1 MPVVGRVHKGRY
13 HDSVALMQAQ
23 QILRQMPGVEEAG
36 VVMGT
41 PANLALL
48 RDAGLDA
55 PELAEAG
62 PDDLVAVVRAATE
75 ADALRALER
84 LEEALSTRS
93 RGEGP
98 AYRPRSV
105 RTAVRALPGANVALV
120 SVPGRFAAAV
130 AEEALREGLHV
141 FLFSD
146 NVPVEEEVRLKQLA
160 QQRGLL
166 VMGPDCGTAMVAGVG
181 LGFANRV
188 RRGGV
193 GIVAA
198 SGTGLQE
205 VACLVHR
212 WGAGVSHA
220 LGTGGR
226 DLSDAVGG
234 ASFTAA
240 LAALSADPDTR
251 VVVVVSKPPSPRVA
265 ERILALARRCGK
277 PVVVNFLGA
286 RAARSREGIYFAST
300 LEEAARLATTLAG
313 ARPGEPAAEEICAPP
328 RWAVGQRWV
337 RGLFV
342 GGTLCAE
349 AQLVLR
355 QRLGRVWSNAPLTPD
370 AKLAGVTSR
379 EHTVL
384 DLGSDEF
391 TVGRLH
397 PMLDPSPRRHRLI
410 HEARDAEVAVVLAD
424 VVLGYGA
431 HPDPAAELAGAW
443 EEAVDVARAAGR
455 ELVCVA
461 SVCGTELDPQPYA
474 QQVERLRQAGIVVAS
489 TNAAAA
495 RLAAGLCAGA
505 APPQEAGPLPSVD
518 VPDAEEPLPATSD
531 ALRSL
536 LRGPVRAVNVGLETF
551 AQSLVAQGVPV
562 VSVDWRPPAEG
573 DAGLLALLSRLGG

>member
-23 QILRQMPGVEEAG
+23 QALRQMPGVEEAG

-48 RDAGLDA
+48 KDAGLDP
-55 PELAEAG
+55 PELAEVG
-62 PDDLVAVVRAATE
+62 PDDLVAVVRATTE
-75 ADALRALER
+75 QDALRALER
-84 LEEALSTRS
+84 LEEVLGARS
-93 RGEGP
+93 QAEGP
-98 AYRPRSV
+98 GYRPRTV
-105 RTAVRALPGANVALV
+105 RTAVRALPGANVAVV
-120 SVPGRFAAAV
+120 SVPGRFAAGV

-146 NVPVEEEVRLKQLA
+146 NVPVEEEVRLKRLA

-166 VMGPDCGTAMVAGVG
+166 VMGPDCGTALVAGVG
-181 LGFANRV
+181 LGFANGV

-234 ASFTAA
+234 ATFTAA
-240 LAALSADPDTR
+240 LAALADDPDTL
-251 VVVVVSKPPSPRVA
+251 VVVVLSKPPSPRVA
-265 ERILALARRCGK
+265 ERILALAGRCGK

-286 RAARSREGIYFAST
+286 RAVRSRENIHFAST
-300 LEEAARLATTLAG
+300 LEEAARLAARLVG
-313 ARPGEPAAEEICAPP
+313 ADPPDADEDALTPPSWAP
-328 RWAVGQRWV
+328 GQRWV

-355 QRLGRVWSNAPLTPD
+355 GRLGRVWSNAPLTPD
-370 AKLAGVTSR
+370 AKLEGVASR
-379 EHTVL
+379 EHTLL
-384 DLGSDEF
+384 DLGADEF

-397 PMLDPSPRRHRLI
+397 PMLDASTRRQRLI
-410 HEARDAEVAVVLAD
+410 QEARDPEVAVVLAD

-431 HPDPAAELAGAW
+431 HPDPAGELAGAW
-443 EEAVDVARAAGR
+443 EEAVREARAAGR
-455 ELVCVA
+455 EPVCVA
-461 SVCGTELDPQPYA
+461 SVCGTELDPQPYG
-474 QQVERLRQAGIVVAS
+474 QQVERLRRAGVVVAP

-495 RLAAGLCAGA
+495 RLAAALCAGA
-505 APPQEAGPLPSVD
+505 APPQEVEALPSVE
-518 VPDAEEPLPATSD
+518 VPDAGEPLPAVSD
-531 ALRSL
+531 ALRGL
-536 LRGPVRAVNVGLETF
+536 LRGPVRAVNVGLEGF
-551 AQSLVAQGVPV
+551 AQSLMAQGVPV

-573 DAGLLALLSRLGG
+573 DAELLALLSRLGG